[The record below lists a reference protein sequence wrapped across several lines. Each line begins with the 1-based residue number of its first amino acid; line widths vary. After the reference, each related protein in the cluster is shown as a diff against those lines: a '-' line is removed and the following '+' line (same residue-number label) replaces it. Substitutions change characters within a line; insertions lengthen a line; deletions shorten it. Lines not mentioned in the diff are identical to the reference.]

1 MQKRWAVEG
10 PPSLQNKTHSTPY
23 RESAEEGGMTFP
35 GVLGMSE
42 YGHVYTPMTVGGHPE
57 QKQTNQFLLCWF
69 RESH

>member
-1 MQKRWAVEG
+1 MQKRWEVEG
-10 PPSLQNKTHSTPY
+10 PPSLQNRTQSTLY

-42 YGHVYTPMTVGGHPE
+42 YGHVYTSMTVRGHPE